1 MERRAAHPLLDPRVL
16 ARRDVASVLAAT
28 SIGQGISLTGGST
41 AFYRDS
47 GYRPQLFTDGRLH
60 RGGAGDLGTP
70 AENPPIVADPVRSG
84 HAREKLITRRIRSP

>member
-1 MERRAAHPLLDPRVL
+1 MERRAAHPLLDSRVL

-47 GYRPQLFTDGRLH
+47 GCRASYFLMAGCTVAVLAISALLPKIRPSSQIPSGLV
-60 RGGAGDLGTP
+60 TP
-70 AENPPIVADPVRSG
+70 GKN
-84 HAREKLITRRIRSP
+84 